1 MLSSVWSAG
10 LLIVSK
16 AVRLHPRGSGA
27 VGFESGAGFGGA
39 VVARVEAV
47 CAGVSVSKATAC
59 GSTGSLVTGGLGA
72 GFLVSRAG
80 EDDGEDAASGDTG
93 GLPLAFR
100 AASLGEC
107 LRFGGIGVPDF

>member
-1 MLSSVWSAG
+1 M
-10 LLIVSK
+10 SK
-16 AVRLHPRGSGA
+16 AGRLCPLESWA
-27 VGFESGAGFGGA
+27 LVFVSVSGFEGA

-47 CAGVSVSKATAC
+47 CAVVSVSKATA
-59 GSTGSLVTGGLGA
+59 GSLATGGLGA
-72 GFLVSRAG
+72 GFLVLGAEE
-80 EDDGEDAASGDTG
+80 EDEEDTASGDTG